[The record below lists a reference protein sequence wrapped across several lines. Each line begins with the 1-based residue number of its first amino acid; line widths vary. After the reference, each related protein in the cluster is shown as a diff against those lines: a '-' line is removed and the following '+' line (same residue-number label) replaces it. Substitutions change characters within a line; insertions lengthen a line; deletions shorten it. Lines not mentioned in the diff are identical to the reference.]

1 MEDTSMLWK
10 KAYILRGKYGG
21 IIGVFPDKETLEAN
35 IPYGSMLDFE
45 ERIGRQLEP
54 TYRIEEVTMFVSKKR
69 DSLIQQLIDY
79 CKFSVDPSRVFLE

>member
-1 MEDTSMLWK
+1 MADTSMLWK

-21 IIGVFPDKETLEAN
+21 IIGVFPDRETLEAN
-35 IPYGSMLDFE
+35 IPYGSMLEFE

-54 TYRIEEVTMFVSKKR
+54 AYRIEEIPMFVSKKR

-79 CKFSVDPSRVFLE
+79 CKLGMDTERVFF

>member
-1 MEDTSMLWK
+1 MLWK

-35 IPYGSMLDFE
+35 IPYGSMLEFE

-79 CKFSVDPSRVFLE
+79 CKLGMDTERVFF